1 MSNGNVV
8 SSVGAEVPLPTGI
21 SFHRFMTGP
30 DGLKAAFDRDEA
42 RSFSVVDAGGF
53 RGVSSRFDPPVLQ
66 KIVDLFAV
74 GAPGLEAF
82 LGDLAGR
89 TFDPASF
96 PRDSGVREALRGRLK
111 KPENL
116 PLDVVVVTPLVVL
129 ASGGGTRVRIDGR
142 NHYDNV
148 GYRPGGDGPDHA
160 ADAKSGRSF
169 MTSPVHG
176 ARDTSD
182 IAYLKD
188 LGSYLTAAGAD
199 TPAFFRTLLELLTR
213 CDPAGYARL
222 SDQGQS
228 VVTDFVGVY
237 TAELDRNL
245 MNPVHRWENDLA
257 EVTFL
262 SAYGCAAGRVNKGGR
277 LVQGEPV
284 DYFGVGPQGSGIGE
298 TRTER
303 RGLQQAVSTAVRAI
317 VPGAINDLAS
327 LVGVGPDGDVL
338 HGLMQLV
345 NDAARQNIVE
355 ADGAQLVDLT
365 VGLLTAMRDHA
376 PELTDAIEK
385 QGLPYLAMTRS
396 LVNPK

>member
-1 MSNGNVV
+1 MSNGNVA
-8 SSVGAEVPLPTGI
+8 SSVGAEVSLPTGI

-53 RGVSSRFDPPVLQ
+53 RGVVSRFDPPVLQ
-66 KIVDLFAV
+66 KIADLFAV
-74 GAPGLEAF
+74 GEPGLEAF
-82 LGDLAGR
+82 LRDLAGR
-89 TFDPASF
+89 TFDSASF

-129 ASGGGTRVRIDGR
+129 ASGGGTRVRIDER

-199 TPAFFRTLLELLTR
+199 ALGFFRTLLDLLTR

-262 SAYGCAAGRVNKGGR
+262 SAYGCAAKRVNKGGL
-277 LVQGEPV
+277 LVAGDPV
-284 DYFGVGPQGSGIGE
+284 DYFGIGPQGSGIGE

-303 RGLQQAVSTAVRAI
+303 RALQQAVSVAVRAI
-317 VPGAINDLAS
+317 APGAIDDLAS

-338 HGLMQLV
+338 QGLMQLV
-345 NDAARQNIVE
+345 NDASRQDVVE

-365 VGLLTAMRDHA
+365 VGLLTAMRDRA

-385 QGLPYLAMTRS
+385 QGLPATSR
-396 LVNPK
+396 

>member
-1 MSNGNVV
+1 MSNANVV
-8 SSVGAEVPLPTGI
+8 SSVGAEVPLPTGM

-30 DGLKAAFDRDEA
+30 DGLKAAFDHDEA
-42 RSFSVVDAGGF
+42 RSFSVATKDAF
-53 RGVSSRFDPPVLQ
+53 LAAATRFDPPVLQ
-66 KIVDLFAV
+66 KIADIFAV
-74 GAPGLEAF
+74 GQPGLEAF

-129 ASGGGTRVRIDGR
+129 ASGGGTRVRIDER

-188 LGSYLTAAGAD
+188 LGSYLTAPGAD
-199 TPAFFRTLLELLTR
+199 APAFFRTLLELLTR
-213 CDPAGYARL
+213 CDPSGYARL
-222 SDQGQS
+222 SDPGQS

-262 SAYGCAAGRVNKGGR
+262 SAYGCAAKRVNKGGR
-277 LVQGEPV
+277 LVEGAPV

-303 RGLQQAVSTAVRAI
+303 RALQQAVCAAVRTI
-317 VPGAINDLAS
+317 VPAAIDDLAS
-327 LVGVGPDGDVL
+327 LVGVEPDADVI
-338 HGLMQLV
+338 HGLMLLV
-345 NDAARQNIVE
+345 NDPSRQEVVE
-355 ADGAQLVDLT
+355 HEESQLANLT
-365 VGLLTAMRDHA
+365 VGLLTAMHDHA
-376 PELTDAIEK
+376 SEVTAAIEK
-385 QGLPYLAMTRS
+385 QGLPAR
-396 LVNPK
+396 VAR

>member
-8 SSVGAEVPLPTGI
+8 SPVGAEVPLPTGI

-42 RSFSVVDAGGF
+42 RSFSVADPGAL
-53 RGVSSRFDPPVLQ
+53 RGVASRLDPPVLQ
-66 KIVDLFAV
+66 KIADLFTL
-74 GAPGLEAF
+74 GEPGLEAF

-89 TFDPASF
+89 TFDVASF

-116 PLDVVVVTPLVVL
+116 PLDVVIVTPLVVL
-129 ASGGGTRVRIDGR
+129 ASGGGTRVRIDAR

-188 LGSYLTAAGAD
+188 LGSYLSAPGAD
-199 TPAFFRTLLELLTR
+199 APAFYRTLLELLTR

-262 SAYGCAAGRVNKGGR
+262 SAYGCAAKRVNKGGQ
-277 LVQGEPV
+277 LVEGEPV

-298 TRTER
+298 TRRDR
-303 RGLQQAVSTAVRAI
+303 RALQQAVSAAARTV
-317 VPGAINDLAS
+317 VPGAIDDLAT
-327 LVGVGPDGDVL
+327 LVGVAADGDVFD
-338 HGLMQLV
+338 GLMQLV
-345 NDAARQNIVE
+345 NDPARQDVVE
-355 ADGAQLVDLT
+355 ADAPRLIELT

-376 PELTDAIEK
+376 PDLTDAIEK
-385 QGLPYLAMTRS
+385 RGLPATS
-396 LVNPK
+396 